1 MFSRRYQSKD
11 RLPPFVG
18 NEQVEISDNYWDSE
32 EHEMPYVVKRKNNRF
47 TGYFRDNRGKV
58 RSAGTYDSEAE
69 AMLRA
74 ADKDG
79 TGAPPPKR
87 IREDERLGTLNQWV
101 KKWLPNEDGIN
112 PLTKIGYDGNLR
124 RHVLPILGDLNM
136 DEITSDDVTE
146 MLASLKAKGVGAAV
160 RAQCK
165 AALGRSFKPLVPRRL
180 PVNPTHGVRID
191 LQPPKTYDLL
201 QPEDFQKIYNNLGD
215 GGPKLFA
222 LFLVM
227 SGTRFGEATE
237 VRLHDVNFRTREIKI
252 VRRVIEVYAKGVT
265 TRNRFQVL
273 EGTKAGY
280 QYGRTVV
287 LPESFFVS
295 LREWVDVN
303 GLTDNDLLF
312 AKRLMTP
319 WDAEDVPAVEPG
331 EKFTADGTTYQHGTA
346 YAYSSGGCRCD
357 DCRIALRHYRRQRT
371 RVGASA
377 GKKRGINTTG
387 HMPNDKWGR
396 LWRAAIDASGI
407 GWYPR
412 THDLRHACATHLV
425 NSGVSIFEVKEILGH
440 RNIETTLKYQHRVDR
455 MRSKAVD
462 AVGDFLS

>member
-1 MFSRRYQSKD
+1 M
-11 RLPPFVG
+11 G
-18 NEQVEISDNYWDSE
+18 NKQVEISDNNCDSE
-32 EHEMPYVVKRKNNRF
+32 ENKMPYIVKRKNDRF
-47 TGYFRDNRGKV
+47 TGYYRDNRGKV
-58 RSAGTYDSEAE
+58 RSAGTYNSEAE

-74 ADKDG
+74 ADKEG
-79 TGAPPPKR
+79 TGAPPAKR

-101 KKWLPNEDGIN
+101 NKWLPNEEGIN

-124 RHVLPILGDLNM
+124 RHILPILGDLKM
-136 DEITSDDVTE
+136 DEITSDDVAD
-146 MLASLKAKGVGAAV
+146 MLSALKAKGVGSGV

-191 LQPPKTYDLL
+191 LQPPKTFDLL
-201 QPEDFQKIYNNLGD
+201 QPEEFQKIYNSLGD

-252 VRRVIEVYAKGVT
+252 VRRVIEVYAKGVSS
-265 TRNRFQVL
+265 RNRFQVL

-295 LREWVDVN
+295 LRTWVEIN
-303 GLTDNDLLF
+303 RLTDRDLLF
-312 AKRLMTP
+312 SKRLMTP
-319 WDAEDVPAVEPG
+319 WDAGDVPAIEPG
-331 EKFTADGTTYQHGTA
+331 EKFTANGTTYQHGTA
-346 YAYSSGGCRCD
+346 YGYSSGGCRCE
-357 DCRIALRHYRRQRT
+357 DCRIALRHYRRQR
-371 RVGASA
+371 RSAVANAAS
-377 GKKRGINTTG
+377 KRGINTTG

-396 LWRAAIDASGI
+396 LWRSAIDEAGI

-440 RNIETTLKYQHRVDR
+440 RNIETTLKYMHRVDR

-462 AVGDFLS
+462 ALGDFLS